1 MKAVIAGG
9 RNFEP
14 EDKHA
19 EWLITLLEELNI
31 DTVLSGCATGAD
43 SFGEGIAY
51 SMRLKVKEYPA
62 DWMKYGN
69 KAGPIRN
76 EQMAKDAEVLILFP
90 GGRGTADME
99 RRAVAHGLA
108 IYKWADHESKTNKE

>member
-1 MKAVIAGG
+1 MKAIIAGG

-19 EWLITLLEELNI
+19 EWLVKLLEELEI

-43 SFGEGIAY
+43 SFGEGVAY
-51 SMRLKVKEYPA
+51 SLRIKVKEYPA
-62 DWMKYGN
+62 NWMKYGN

-76 EQMAKDAEVLILFP
+76 EQMAKNADVLILFP